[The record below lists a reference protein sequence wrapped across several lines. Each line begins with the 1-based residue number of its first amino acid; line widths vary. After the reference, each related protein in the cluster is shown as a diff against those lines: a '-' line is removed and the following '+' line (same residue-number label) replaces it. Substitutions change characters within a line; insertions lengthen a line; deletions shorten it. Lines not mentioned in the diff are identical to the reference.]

1 MIDYIKEYGV
11 TTIDYEYILH
21 NVKSDVIELIHLS
34 ETSVREVLEFYNTI
48 GIYEE
53 ISTLI
58 IHRPDLIITPLN
70 VLEEAIKKV
79 RVNAF
84 IGMVKNDIDNL
95 IVLGI

>member
-11 TTIDYEYILH
+11 TTIDYEYIIH
-21 NVKSDVIELIHLS
+21 NVKSDILELIELS
-34 ETSVREVLEFYNTI
+34 ETSVREVLTFYNSI

-53 ISTLI
+53 ISTII
-58 IHRPDLIITPLN
+58 IHRPDLILTQLN

-84 IGMVKNDIDNL
+84 VGMVRNDIDNL
-95 IVLGI
+95 IILGI